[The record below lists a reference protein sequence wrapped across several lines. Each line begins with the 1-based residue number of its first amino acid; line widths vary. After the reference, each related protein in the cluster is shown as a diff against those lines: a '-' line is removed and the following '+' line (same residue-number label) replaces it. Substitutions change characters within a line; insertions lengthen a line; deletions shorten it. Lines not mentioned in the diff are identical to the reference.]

1 MIITPGYGNK
11 TGRASLPARTASQ
24 VLLARPRAQV
34 PPVRIDAPPPVG
46 VPGPGGIFENF
57 GAVQHS
63 GDQAGARDLLK

>member
-1 MIITPGYGNK
+1 MIAF
-11 TGRASLPARTASQ
+11 ASDLQRCVLATDTASRQ
-24 VLLARPRAQV
+24 GPLAGARAQV
-34 PPVRIDAPPPVG
+34 PPLRVDAPPPVG